1 MIAEISNGEGGLSV
15 RNKLNT
21 VIDEVN
27 TNILT
32 INDGN
37 VATYIGTGTGSSN
50 TYIIN
55 VPANTDIISI
65 ETTANQK
72 FYGIQF
78 ASVVNGKRVTIVG
91 NSNTE
96 FACSGSETAVGR
108 FSQYLYGYLAG
119 VSGGSTNKLIEVL
132 IDFLYWNGIM
142 YSKAY

>member
-15 RNKLNT
+15 RNKLNA

-78 ASVVNGKRVTIVG
+78 VSVTNSKKVTIIG
-91 NSNTE
+91 NSKTE
-96 FACSGSETAVGR
+96 FACSASETAVGR

-119 VSGGSTNKLIEVL
+119 VSGGTLTKLLDVYIEF
-132 IDFLYWNGIM
+132 IHWNNVM
-142 YSKAY
+142 YSKGY